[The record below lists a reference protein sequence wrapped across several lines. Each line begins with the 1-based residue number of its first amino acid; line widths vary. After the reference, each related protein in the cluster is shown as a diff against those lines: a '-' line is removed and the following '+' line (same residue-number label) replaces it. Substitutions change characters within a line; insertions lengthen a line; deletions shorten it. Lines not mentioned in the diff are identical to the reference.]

1 MGGSIVTL
9 RLLIHMVTALSK
21 IIQFFKGP
29 SGMFGNENKL
39 LLGIYMEEG

>member
-1 MGGSIVTL
+1 ME
-9 RLLIHMVTALSK
+9 TALFK
-21 IIQFFKGP
+21 IIQVFKGP